1 MSKRSKNTNAP
12 TFQKT
17 DAPTPKDPKTNPIDK
32 TILTCD
38 AKSQPTFCASP
49 DASIDCQ
56 TLTDKMNLCIGQQ
69 TSEAP
74 YVVYDPNNCG
84 TPGAEV
90 IGCKFGGASIAEGN
104 CRACGPSTGSVAYES
119 CAFGFYADYYEPKG
133 GQPRSEKNQRST
145 NDQTISDMLGVPV
158 QVDCDKYYKI
168 LEGFQVGP
176 SETGVDIFGDCFLDS
191 ESFEIPYFTQNFPGK
206 VGRPILECPPQLA
219 ADFSANG
226 GNARY
231 QKKTTVNNMGVTYPK
246 VDDPALAVGPV
257 PTRLPVS
264 EFDEKCEALA
274 LGQEINIFDAGE
286 ISTFALTAKTMAA
299 RMLRPAY
306 WPGNGII
313 NCVEMQQGQSP
324 SIDRSRC
331 GDYAANTVENPA
343 TYTNSSE
350 LPVNNA
356 GGFFPGVYEYQVPSA
371 SRPLETSDTLATQ
384 RVGKQMHGKGQSVR
398 NTIFMTK
405 YCLIL

>member
-1 MSKRSKNTNAP
+1 MCID
-12 TFQKT
+12 QKT
-17 DAPTPKDPKTNPIDK
+17 T
-32 TILTCD
+32 
-38 AKSQPTFCASP
+38 
-49 DASIDCQ
+49 
-56 TLTDKMNLCIGQQ
+56 
-69 TSEAP
+69 EAP
-74 YVVYDPNNCG
+74 FVVYDPNNCG

-119 CAFGFYADYYEPKG
+119 CAFGFYADYYEPALG
-133 GQPRSEKNQRST
+133 DGQPKSEKNQRT
-145 NDQTISDMLGVPV
+145 NTQTISDMLGVPV

-176 SETGVDIFGDCFLDS
+176 SETGLDIYGDCFLDS
-191 ESFEIPYFTQNFPGK
+191 DSFEIPFFTQNFPGK

-219 ADFSANG
+219 ADFSAYG

-246 VDDPALAVGPV
+246 VDDPDLAVGPV
-257 PTRLPVS
+257 PARLPVS
-264 EFDEKCEALA
+264 EFDKKCEALA

-299 RMLRPAY
+299 RMLRPATF
-306 WPGNGII
+306 NGAGIS
-313 NCVEMQQGQSP
+313 NCVGITQGLSGSSP
-324 SIDRSRC
+324 IYDTSRC
-331 GDYAANTVENPA
+331 GDYAADTVENPA

-350 LPVNNA
+350 LPVSKA
-356 GGFFPGVYEYQVPSA
+356 GFFPGVYEQQVPSA
-371 SRPLETSDTLATQ
+371 SRPLETSNTPATK
-384 RVGKQMHGKGQSVR
+384 RVAKQMHGKGQSVR
-398 NTIFMTK
+398 NTIFVTS